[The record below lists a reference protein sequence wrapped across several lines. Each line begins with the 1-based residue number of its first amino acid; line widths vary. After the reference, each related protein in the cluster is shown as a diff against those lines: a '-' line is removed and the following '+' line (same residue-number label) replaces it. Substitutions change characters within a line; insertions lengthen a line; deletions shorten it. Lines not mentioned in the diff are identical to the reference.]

1 MNVALIG
8 AGKIGKI
15 RADIIRQSESQLI
28 AIYDNNPIAAMRLG
42 LPPISLSDLFKCQ
55 DIQAVVIATPTKF
68 HMPLAIEALKSG
80 KHVLCEKPLGRTV
93 SEAKA
98 ILLEVL
104 PSQILHSGFN
114 YRHLSHVKRAK
125 SIIDSGVLGDLMFL
139 RSRFG
144 NGGRP
149 NYERE
154 WCTQKDLGG
163 GGVMIEQA
171 IHVFDLIPFLFGR
184 PSRIL
189 ATTDRC
195 YHKLDTEDNIF
206 CLVETN
212 NGVANIH
219 VSWTQWTNL
228 FEIEIFGTKGYL
240 RLTGRDGSYGQP
252 KLIHGIKNDDHSR
265 PYEYQIE
272 LPDENSW
279 ALDWAEFE
287 QEVERGKNKG
297 DNGLI
302 AQQMV
307 EAAYESNKRSEWVYL

>member
-15 RADIIRQSESQLI
+15 RADIIRQSESRLV
-28 AIYDNNPIAAMRLG
+28 ATYDIDPNKRSFPLDYILG
-42 LPPISLSDLFKCQ
+42 RQ

-68 HMPLAIEALKSG
+68 HMPLAIQALKSG

-93 SEAKA
+93 AEAET
-98 ILLEVL
+98 ILQTVL
-104 PSQILHSGFN
+104 PGQILHSGFN

-125 SIIDSGVLGDLMFL
+125 SIIDSGVLGDLMFF

-149 NYERE
+149 HYEQE

-163 GGVMIEQA
+163 GGVTIEQA
-171 IHVFDLIPFLFGR
+171 IHVFDLVPFLFDK
-184 PSRIL
+184 PTRIL
-189 ATTDRC
+189 AVMDRC
-195 YHKLDTEDNIF
+195 YHKLDTEDNLF

-212 NGVANIH
+212 SGTASIH

-228 FEIEIFGTKGYL
+228 FEIEIFGMKGYL

-252 KLIHGIKNDDHSR
+252 KLIHGIKNADHSR
-265 PYEYQIE
+265 PYEYEIE

-297 DNGLI
+297 DNGLL

-307 EAAYESNKRSEWVYL
+307 EAAYESNKRSEWIYL